1 MERGLSLC
9 QQRPWEL
16 QLARAHRQVEGCCGT
31 AEAAPRLGTDAGIDE
46 ACRPADG
53 EHLHCRLRILL
64 VACPPTATGGIFEQ
78 FTTSF
83 TGEVQEHVWIH
94 HGLDR
99 ITQYGQHPSY
109 IVESMDLSFGRLLTL
124 LELLQVYRQLSA
136 ADIAERLEVSPRT
149 VRRYITG
156 LQDMGIPVEAD
167 RGPAGG
173 YRLRRGFKLP
183 PLMLTNDEALVT
195 VIGLLVAQRLGL
207 SASAPAVQGALAKL
221 HRLLPDPQREQI
233 QAMQDFVS
241 LGLAS
246 VSRDNADAETI
257 LLMTSAARDRTS
269 IQLRYRSAAD
279 VVTDRLVDPYGVGFQ
294 SGHWYVVSWDH
305 LRGAIR
311 TFRIDRVVAADMT
324 SETFQ
329 RPEHFDVIGQIQRAI
344 RELVYGIQCEVVLD
358 LPLTD
363 AQARDLAD
371 GRHGRSSRRRHAAQ
385 VWRR

>member
-1 MERGLSLC
+1 
-9 QQRPWEL
+9 
-16 QLARAHRQVEGCCGT
+16 
-31 AEAAPRLGTDAGIDE
+31 
-46 ACRPADG
+46 
-53 EHLHCRLRILL
+53 
-64 VACPPTATGGIFEQ
+64 
-78 FTTSF
+78 
-83 TGEVQEHVWIH
+83 
-94 HGLDR
+94 
-99 ITQYGQHPSY
+99 
-109 IVESMDLSFGRLLTL
+109 MDLSFGRLLTL

-207 SASAPAVQGALAKL
+207 SASAPAIQGALAKL

-246 VSRDNADAETI
+246 VSRDNAAAETI

-269 IQLRYRSAAD
+269 INLRYLSAAEALTER
-279 VVTDRLVDPYGVGFQ
+279 VVDPYGVGFQ
-294 SGHWYVVSWDH
+294 GGHWYVVSWDH

-311 TFRIDRVVAADMT
+311 TFRIDRVQAADVT

-329 RPEHFDVIGQIQRAI
+329 RPEHFDVIGQIQRSI
-344 RELVYGIQCEVVLD
+344 RELVYVLHCEVL
-358 LPLTD
+358 LGLTLAD
-363 AQARDLAD
+363 AQARVSPTDGTVEEVDGGTLLRFGAD
-371 GRHGRSSRRRHAAQ
+371 DVEWASSYLVRLECDFVVLQPPELRTSMRKMAERFRAAARRPTAR
-385 VWRR
+385 VKTERR